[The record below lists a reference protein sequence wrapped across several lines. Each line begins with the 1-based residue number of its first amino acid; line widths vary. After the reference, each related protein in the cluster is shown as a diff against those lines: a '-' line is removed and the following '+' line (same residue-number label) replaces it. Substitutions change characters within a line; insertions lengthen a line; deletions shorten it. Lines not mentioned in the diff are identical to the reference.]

1 MTVFRVESV
10 TSAPGFIAILK
21 NMYHVGLADFNL

>member
-1 MTVFRVESV
+1 VESV